1 MCRNKNCK
9 IIRSQKM
16 MEKEKI
22 KYKALITLE
31 LDKLYK
37 VSWSCCNNSKQIV
50 LKSIWCSHM
59 LTWYKGTKCA
69 LWFRLWNCCAKLHCV
84 QLNNSFFLSYFF
96 LLLPV
101 GPSPCYELFLIS
113 LLLSPSPFPIWSHTL
128 SLSPFLS
135 STSFPYLLPL
145 FLICSR

>member
-37 VSWSCCNNSKQIV
+37 VS
-50 LKSIWCSHM
+50 
-59 LTWYKGTKCA
+59 
-69 LWFRLWNCCAKLHCV
+69 
-84 QLNNSFFLSYFF
+84 
-96 LLLPV
+96 
-101 GPSPCYELFLIS
+101 
-113 LLLSPSPFPIWSHTL
+113 
-128 SLSPFLS
+128 
-135 STSFPYLLPL
+135 
-145 FLICSR
+145 